1 VPLEWGCRRT
11 PGKGERLSLVL
22 LVLSWGTK
30 FWHDLYCGDTILN
43 EVFPDLFG
51 IAHVKDVSAV
61 DNMEILGGFT

>member
-22 LVLSWGTK
+22 LDFSWGTK
-30 FWHDLYCGDTILN
+30 FTVLN